1 MNLQLVCKKIIFIR
15 PLLEFRNLMLLIDV
29 LSSLYGQLKLR
40 KERVKNFEY

>member
-1 MNLQLVCKKIIFIR
+1 MNLQLKKIIFIR

-29 LSSLYGQLKLR
+29 LSSLYVQLKLR